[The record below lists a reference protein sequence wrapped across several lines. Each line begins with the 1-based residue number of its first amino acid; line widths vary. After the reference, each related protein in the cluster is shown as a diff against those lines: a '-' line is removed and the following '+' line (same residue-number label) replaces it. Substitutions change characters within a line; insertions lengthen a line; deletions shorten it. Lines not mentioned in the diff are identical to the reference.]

1 MTDSEKMDLI
11 LEKIST
17 LDNRMDS
24 FDKRMD
30 SFDKRMDSFDRR
42 MDSFET
48 SLQEVN
54 QHTRNTDLILENE
67 IRVNI
72 KRVAEGHLDLSR
84 ILHDAM
90 HPSSELEMLSLR
102 VSVLESDMKKLKAK
116 VS

>member
-11 LEKIST
+11 LEKIGT

-24 FDKRMD
+24 FDKRL
-30 SFDKRMDSFDRR
+30 DSFDRR
-42 MDSFET
+42 MASFET

-54 QHTRNTDLILENE
+54 QHTRNTDLIIENE

-102 VSVLESDMKKLKAK
+102 VSMLESDMKKLKAK
-116 VS
+116 FS

>member
-11 LEKIST
+11 LEKIGT

-24 FDKRMD
+24 FDKRL
-30 SFDKRMDSFDRR
+30 
-42 MDSFET
+42 DSFET

-54 QHTRNTDLILENE
+54 QHTRNTDLIIENE

-84 ILHDAM
+84 ILYNTM
-90 HPSSELEMLSLR
+90 RPSSELGMLSLR
-102 VSVLESDMKKLKAK
+102 VSMLESDMKKLKAK

>member
-11 LEKIST
+11 LEKIGT

-24 FDKRMD
+24 FDKRLD
-30 SFDKRMDSFDRR
+30 SFDKRLDSFDRR

-54 QHTRNTDLILENE
+54 QHTRNTDLIIENE

-84 ILHDAM
+84 ILYNTM
-90 HPSSELEMLSLR
+90 RPGSEVGMLSLR
-102 VSVLESDMKKLKAK
+102 VSMLESDMKKLKAK

>member
-11 LEKIST
+11 LEKIGT

-24 FDKRMD
+24 FDKRL
-30 SFDKRMDSFDRR
+30 DSFDRR

-54 QHTRNTDLILENE
+54 QHTRNTDLIIENE

-84 ILHDAM
+84 ILYNTM
-90 HPSSELEMLSLR
+90 RPSSELGMLSLR
-102 VSVLESDMKKLKAK
+102 VSMLESDMKKLKAK